1 LFVEQ
6 AIFTSAETARGEGY
20 QLVSASGGL
29 SAADAR
35 ALALW
40 SPSHGALLLEGAAA
54 QSVNFHPLPSGAY
67 CVARARP
74 MGREPSGRRGE
85 RLHTH
90 CLVAA
95 PELLA
100 RFANNPFALL
110 QAAVAGG
117 ALAAAEATPA
127 APLEPLALVG
137 RARAVNEPLVERV
150 CAELGRERMAALMD
164 AAIQQRPLGVCCR
177 LPAEELFAALL
188 NLLPVERRPEFS
200 FSTGLKYSPRRPFRL
215 IAAPAD
221 EAEQER
227 LARQF
232 QVTVLRLDEHP
243 ETRERCEVAE

>member
-1 LFVEQ
+1 MTHVEQ
-6 AIFTSAETARGEGY
+6 AIFTSAQTARGEGY
-20 QLVSASGGL
+20 HLVSSSAGL

-40 SPSHGALLLEGAAA
+40 CPSHGALLEEGPAA

-67 CVARARP
+67 CVARTRP

-95 PELLA
+95 PDLLA

-117 ALAAAEATPA
+117 ALEAAEATPE

-137 RARAVNEPLVERV
+137 RARAVNAPLVERV
-150 CAELGRERMAALMD
+150 KEQLGGERMTALLD
-164 AAIQQRPLGVCCR
+164 AAIHRRPLGVCCR
-177 LPAEELFAALL
+177 LPADDLFAALL
-188 NLLPVERRPEFS
+188 NLLPVERRGEFS
-200 FSTGLKYSPRRPFRL
+200 LSTGLKYSPRRPFQL
-215 IAAPAD
+215 LTAPRDA
-221 EAEQER
+221 AEQNR

-232 QVTVLRLDEHP
+232 QVTVLRLDEP
-243 ETRERCEVAE
+243 QDALMLG